1 MFKKPFSTLNIIFYI
16 AIFVFLA
23 KNSGYVIFIML
34 YCVIMFCLP
43 KFIAKKIYR
52 FTSNPKEVLN
62 NLQSFVNHWYS
73 TNVLKVNVLKANSK
87 ENETNDSFEKW
98 NELNLFDPFA
108 VQDPPDISLV
118 NVTHQEVWGDYSNPN
133 LNADSTDDLENSNV

>member
-43 KFIAKKIYR
+43 KFIAKKIYS

-62 NLQSFVNHWYS
+62 NLQDFVNHWYS
-73 TNVLKVNVLKANSK
+73 ANVLKANSK
-87 ENETNDSFEKW
+87 EDEINDSFEQL
-98 NELNLFDPFA
+98 NELNLSDPFA

-118 NVTHQEVWGDYSNPN
+118 DVTHQEVWGDYSNPN
-133 LNADSTDDLENSNV
+133 LNTDSTDDLENSNV